1 MYFFTVVFHFGSLH
15 LGHYKM
21 RISNITLHL
30 FNLSLH
36 KRYDKFT
43 LRSHQE
49 FPGDPRVRIWLF
61 HCQGQV
67 QSLVGELRSCKL
79 HREAK
84 KKKKKKRCIF
94 LRDCKKKMY
103 IFKRRYG
110 MEREY
115 RLNWSIFSTQS
126 PLAVS
131 HEIPQSTMWYTYI
144 QQNITRLLKGME
156 LCRLQRC
163 RWTWGLPG
171 GTSGKEPAYQCK
183 RHKRFKFDP
192 QVGKIPWK
200 RALATHSSILA
211 WRIPWTEEP
220 GGLQSIGSQ
229 RIGHN

>member
-1 MYFFTVVFHFGSLH
+1 
-15 LGHYKM
+15 
-21 RISNITLHL
+21 
-30 FNLSLH
+30 
-36 KRYDKFT
+36 
-43 LRSHQE
+43 
-49 FPGDPRVRIWLF
+49 
-61 HCQGQV
+61 
-67 QSLVGELRSCKL
+67 
-79 HREAK
+79 
-84 KKKKKKRCIF
+84 
-94 LRDCKKKMY
+94 MY

-156 LCRLQRC
+156 LCHLQRC

-183 RHKRFKFDP
+183 RHTRFEFDP